1 LNLKTDKRIS
11 IKIGSNVIAGKNGL
25 PDLVLLQSIT
35 HQICQLQKDGCQ
47 VILVSSGAVAAG
59 KSIIKPHKKADTV
72 EQRQLLA
79 SVGQVKLI
87 QTYTDLFE
95 KEDQI
100 CAQVLVTKQDFKD
113 RQHYR
118 NMQNC
123 LNALLQNGII
133 PIVNENDVVSVTEL
147 MFTDNDEL
155 AGLVSAMLNVN
166 VLYVLTNVDGIYNDN
181 PEKEQAEIISV
192 YDDKHHDIEQLALR
206 EKSNFGRGG
215 MITKCHTSQK
225 VASLGIPVTIT
236 NGRIDNVLI
245 RLESGEK
252 LGTFFPPKKS
262 TTNFKKWIAHSRGYT
277 KGEVIVNEG
286 ARKMIMSNHA
296 SSILPVGIISLS
308 GSFQKGDVI
317 KILDEK
323 ENEIGLGMAKYN
335 YKKARDLIGIKNQKP
350 LIHYDHLY
358 LHGQNNAKWSQ

>member
-1 LNLKTDKRIS
+1 LKTDKRIA
-11 IKIGSNVIAGKNGL
+11 IKIGSNVIAGIDGL
-25 PDLVLLQSIT
+25 PDIILLKNIT
-35 HQICQLQKDGCQ
+35 SQICQLQKDGIQ
-47 VILVSSGAVAAG
+47 VVLISSGAVAAG
-59 KSIIKPHKKADTV
+59 KSIINLPKKINTV
-72 EQRQLLA
+72 EQRQVLS

-95 KEDQI
+95 KEDQL

-123 LNALLQNGII
+123 LNGLLHSGIT
-133 PIVNENDVVSVTEL
+133 PIINENDVVSVTEL

-166 VLYVLTNVDGIYNDN
+166 ALYILTNVDG
-181 PEKEQAEIISV
+181 V
-192 YDDKHHDIEQLALR
+192 YDGNPAKENAKIITIYDGKYHDIGKLAIR

-215 MITKCHTSQK
+215 IITKCNTALK

-236 NGRIDNVLI
+236 NGRTDNVLI

-252 LGTFFPPKKS
+252 LGTFFPHKKS
-262 TTNFKKWIAHSRGYT
+262 TTNLKIWIAHSRGYT
-277 KGEVIVNEG
+277 KGNVVVNEG
-286 ARKMIMSNHA
+286 AKKMILSDHA

-308 GSFQKGDVI
+308 GSFQKGDVLRI
-317 KILDEK
+317 IDEK
-323 ENEIGLGMAKYN
+323 DHEIGLGMARYS
-335 YKKARDLIGIKNQKP
+335 YKKALSIIGLKNQKP

-358 LHGQNNAKWSQ
+358 LHEKAK